1 MVQTLTPVQEA
12 QLDVACYPWCPD
24 IWNVA
29 SILAAKHGD
38 DTPDTIRSDA
48 NNAVVPAASLVPQHC
63 TAEMLALP
71 LLAHGYGL
79 QLKRKALFRIPARIM
94 IHASFSEMVTLSLRP
109 RSIFSGFPVY
119 AAVLNSMAWMT
130 IFSVL
135 DFGCLTA

>member
-1 MVQTLTPVQEA
+1 MHQTSDLADSDNSNFKECFRILETIWKDLHSPGPERRKTCRILHLERCVMSDQCLQTLTPVQEA

-24 IWNVA
+24 VWNLA
-29 SILAAKHGD
+29 SILAAKHGE

-79 QLKRKALFRIPARIM
+79 QLKRKAL
-94 IHASFSEMVTLSLRP
+94 
-109 RSIFSGFPVY
+109 
-119 AAVLNSMAWMT
+119 
-130 IFSVL
+130 
-135 DFGCLTA
+135 

>member
-1 MVQTLTPVQEA
+1 MQTLTPVQEA

-24 IWNVA
+24 VWNLA

-79 QLKRKALFRIPARIM
+79 QLKR
-94 IHASFSEMVTLSLRP
+94 E
-109 RSIFSGFPVY
+109 
-119 AAVLNSMAWMT
+119 
-130 IFSVL
+130 SVL
-135 DFGCLTA
+135 EARDSSIGSKVDRTQHLAYEEAAN

>member
-79 QLKRKALFRIPARIM
+79 QLKRKA
-94 IHASFSEMVTLSLRP
+94 SF
-109 RSIFSGFPVY
+109 
-119 AAVLNSMAWMT
+119 
-130 IFSVL
+130 
-135 DFGCLTA
+135 